1 MKYGLIALLLI
12 TVNTTA
18 FANQSIESIATDTL
32 KKDSI
37 SAQFPGGMDLFYNYL
52 KTSIKY
58 PVISRLHGVQGKVM
72 LKFIVDS
79 SGQVSN
85 VKVKKGLDRYTNREA
100 VRIMRLSP
108 KWIPGTIKGT
118 KVSCVYYIPVSFLDT
133 VSLKGAA
140 VMVNGNL
147 IKRYRSI
154 KKMNLNSLPFQI
166 IPPDLSKASLG
177 ARYNK
182 KLLAFNDVTP
192 NTKGYDEEHF
202 RTAFKLLQNIDT
214 SKVQLNVAEKIVD
227 LNTWRQYLNKD
238 SILNIYTYAA
248 SVYKTQDKDKLGTV
262 MLVTQT
268 GLDRQRKSKDN
279 LINSIVNYRSGK
291 SPLRKELIVIDDYS
305 YISTAIFDKIDTNII
320 KYVNILSPIEAVK
333 LFGSKYENGII
344 YIYTK
349 RYQANRMLSD
359 KDRLLTLIKQ
369 FKQQVYPPVD
379 DVIFLDSKIVGFLT
393 LTNLSASD
401 IQYVNIINRDEARAF
416 FGDQEEKGIIYVHT
430 FSSMNK

>member
-1 MKYGLIALLLI
+1 MKYGLIALFLI
-12 TVNTTA
+12 AVNTTA
-18 FANQSIESIATDTL
+18 FANQSIETIPADTL
-32 KKDSI
+32 KQDSI

-72 LKFIVDS
+72 LKFVVDS

-108 KWIPGTIKGT
+108 HWIPGTIKGA
-118 KVSCVYYIPVSFLDT
+118 KVSYVYYIPVSFQDT

-140 VMVNGNL
+140 VMVNGNV

-166 IPPDLSKASLG
+166 IPPDLSMASLG

-182 KLLAFNDVTP
+182 KLLAFNDATP

-202 RTAFKLLQNIDT
+202 RTAFKLLENVDT
-214 SKVQLNVAEKIVD
+214 GKVQLNVAEKLVD

-238 SILNIYTYAA
+238 SILNIYVNTG
-248 SVYKTQDKDKLGTV
+248 SVFRTQDQRKLGAIT
-262 MLVTQT
+262 LVTKA
-268 GLDRQRKSKDN
+268 GLIRQKKSKDT
-279 LINSIVNYRSGK
+279 LIKSILNYRAGK
-291 SPLRKELIVIDDYS
+291 SPLRAELIVIDGYS
-305 YISTAIFDKIDTNII
+305 FNSAAIFNKIDTNII
-320 KYVNILSPIEAVK
+320 QYVSNVSPTEAVK
-333 LFGSKYENGII
+333 LFGSNYENGII

-349 RYQANRMLSD
+349 RYQANRPITD
-359 KDRLLTLIKQ
+359 KEKLLTLIEQ
-369 FKQQVYPPVD
+369 FKQKVYPPVD
-379 DVIFLDSKIVGFLT
+379 DVIFLDSKNVGFLS
-393 LTNLSASD
+393 LSGLSASD
-401 IQYVNIINRDEARAF
+401 IQYVNIISRDEAKAF
-416 FGDQEEKGIIYVHT
+416 FGDQEYRGIIYVHT
-430 FSSMNK
+430 FSSKNK

>member
-12 TVNTTA
+12 AFNTTA
-18 FANQSIESIATDTL
+18 FANRSIVLITTDTL
-32 KKDSI
+32 KQDST

-52 KTSIKY
+52 KASIKY
-58 PVISRLHGVQGKVM
+58 PVISRVHGVQGKVV

-79 SGQVSN
+79 TGQVSN

-108 KWIPGTIKGT
+108 KWIPGTIKGI

-133 VSLKGAA
+133 LNLKGAA
-140 VMVNGNL
+140 MMVNGNL
-147 IKRYRSI
+147 VNRYRKI
-154 KKMNLNSLPFQI
+154 KKVELNSLPFQI
-166 IPPDLSKASLG
+166 IPPDLSKAVLG
-177 ARYNK
+177 KRYNK
-182 KLLAFNDVTP
+182 KLLVFNDVTP

-202 RTAFKLLQNIDT
+202 RTAFKLLQNVDT
-214 SKVQLNVAEKIVD
+214 SKVQLNVAEKLVD

-238 SILNIYTYAA
+238 SILNIYMYA
-248 SVYKTQDKDKLGTV
+248 SSFYKTQDKDKLGTV
-262 MLVTQT
+262 KLVTQA
-268 GLDRQRKSKDN
+268 GLDRLKRLKDS

-291 SPLRKELIVIDDYS
+291 SPLRKELIMIDDYS

-320 KYVNILSPIEAVK
+320 QSVNILSPTEAVR

-349 RYQANRMLSD
+349 YYQANRLSSD
-359 KDRLLTLIKQ
+359 KDRLLTLIEQ

-379 DVIFLDSKIVGFLT
+379 DVIFLDSKNVGFLS
-393 LTNLSASD
+393 LSGLSASD
-401 IQYVNIINRDEARAF
+401 IQHVHIISRDEAKAF
-416 FGDQEEKGIIYVHT
+416 FGDQEYRGIIYVHT
-430 FSSMNK
+430 ISSWIK

>member
-1 MKYGLIALLLI
+1 MKYGLIALFLI
-12 TVNTTA
+12 AVNTTA
-18 FANQSIESIATDTL
+18 FANQSIETIPADTL
-32 KKDSI
+32 KQDSI
-37 SAQFPGGMDLFYNYL
+37 SAQFPGGMDLFYNYI

-72 LKFIVDS
+72 LKFVVDS

-108 KWIPGTIKGT
+108 HWIPGTIKGA
-118 KVSCVYYIPVSFLDT
+118 KVSYVYYIPVSFQDT

-140 VMVNGNL
+140 VMVNGKV

-202 RTAFKLLQNIDT
+202 RTAFKLLQNVDT
-214 SKVQLNVAEKIVD
+214 GKVQLNVAEKLVD

-238 SILNIYTYAA
+238 SVLNIYVNTG
-248 SVYKTQDKDKLGTV
+248 SVFRTQDQSKLGAIT
-262 MLVTQT
+262 LVTKA
-268 GLDRQRKSKDN
+268 GLIRQKKSKDT
-279 LINSIVNYRSGK
+279 LIKSILNYRAGK
-291 SPLRKELIVIDDYS
+291 SPLRAELIVIDGYS
-305 YISTAIFDKIDTNII
+305 FNSAAIFNKIDTNII
-320 KYVNILSPIEAVK
+320 QYVSNVSPTEAVK
-333 LFGSKYENGII
+333 LFGSNYENGII

-349 RYQANRMLSD
+349 RYQANRPITD
-359 KDRLLTLIKQ
+359 KEKLLTLIEQ
-369 FKQQVYPPVD
+369 FKQKVYLPVD
-379 DVIFLDSKIVGFLT
+379 DVIFLDSKNVGFLS
-393 LTNLSASD
+393 LSGLSASD
-401 IQYVNIINRDEARAF
+401 IQYVNIISRDEAKAF
-416 FGDQEEKGIIYVHT
+416 FGDQEYRGIIYVHT
-430 FSSMNK
+430 FSSKNK

>member
-12 TVNTTA
+12 AVNTTA
-18 FANQSIESIATDTL
+18 FANQSIETIPADTL
-32 KKDSI
+32 KQDSI

-58 PVISRLHGVQGKVM
+58 PIISRLHGVQGKVM
-72 LKFIVDS
+72 LKFVVDS

-108 KWIPGTIKGT
+108 KWIPGTIKGA
-118 KVSCVYYIPVSFLDT
+118 KVSYVYYIPVSFQDT

-140 VMVNGNL
+140 VMVNGNV

-202 RTAFKLLQNIDT
+202 RTAFKLLQNVDT
-214 SKVQLNVAEKIVD
+214 GKVQLNVAEKLVD

-238 SILNIYTYAA
+238 SILNIYVNTG
-248 SVYKTQDKDKLGTV
+248 SVFRTQDQSKLGAIT
-262 MLVTQT
+262 LVTKA
-268 GLDRQRKSKDN
+268 GLIRQKKSKDT
-279 LINSIVNYRSGK
+279 LIKSILNYRAGK
-291 SPLRKELIVIDDYS
+291 SPLRAELIVIDGYS
-305 YISTAIFDKIDTNII
+305 FNSAAIFNKIDTNII
-320 KYVNILSPIEAVK
+320 QYVSNVSPTEAVK
-333 LFGSKYENGII
+333 LFGSNYENGII

-349 RYQANRMLSD
+349 RYQANRPITD
-359 KDRLLTLIKQ
+359 KEKLLTLIEQ
-369 FKQQVYPPVD
+369 FKQKVYPPVD
-379 DVIFLDSKIVGFLT
+379 DVIFLDSKNVGFLS
-393 LTNLSASD
+393 LSSLSASD
-401 IQYVNIINRDEARAF
+401 IQYVNIISRDEAKAF
-416 FGDQEEKGIIYVHT
+416 FGDQEYRGIIYVHT
-430 FSSMNK
+430 FSSKNK